1 MSLPKLTP
9 HHSLVKSGVKG
20 ISVSLGVALLLGGGI
35 AQSQIEPNN
44 VRIPD
49 RPQEAEVP
57 SDGEQ
62 QTANARF
69 TCEVMDD
76 GYTVMYHPKSQPD
89 RSYEWAQPRAMG
101 GGWSP
106 DRRCNEIARRLEFY
120 RPDGLQELAVSQ
132 VNNYD
137 IICVTTQ
144 NNPECRIV
152 LTVPPGEDATLM
164 RDRVFENL
172 TVADSGQQTD
182 AVNAIVDT
190 GNGGNVLDTVEGVLG
205 IPLPGQSNNSG
216 NSGNSGSQTRLG
228 GINLQPFLDPAD
240 GGTGTQ
246 LNQSMPGSSDRQ
258 LDPDN
263 F

>member
-1 MSLPKLTP
+1 MSLLKP
-9 HHSLVKSGVKG
+9 HNQLGKSAIKG
-20 ISVSLGVALLLGGGI
+20 MSISLGVALLLSGGI
-35 AQSQIEPNN
+35 ARSQFPGNN

-49 RPQEAEVP
+49 RQQEAEVP
-57 SDGEQ
+57 SEEEQ
-62 QTANARF
+62 QTADARF

-76 GYTVMYHPKSQPD
+76 GYTVMYHPKSQPE
-89 RSYEWAQPRAMG
+89 RSYEWAKPRAMG
-101 GGWSP
+101 GGWSE

-132 VNNYD
+132 INNYD
-137 IICVTTQ
+137 IICVTTE

-152 LTVPPGEDATLM
+152 LTVPPGEDATKM

-190 GNGGNVLDTVEGVLG
+190 GNGGNVLNTVEGILG
-205 IPLPGQSNNSG
+205 IPMPGQSNNS
-216 NSGNSGSQTRLG
+216 NSGNRGSQTRLG
-228 GINLQPFLDPAD
+228 GIDLQPFLDPAD

-246 LNQSMPGSSDRQ
+246 LNQSMPERFDRQ

>member
-49 RPQEAEVP
+49 RQEEAEVP

-106 DRRCNEIARRLEFY
+106 ERRCGEIARRLEFY

-152 LTVPPGEDATLM
+152 LTVPPGEDATLI

-182 AVNAIVDT
+182 AVNALVDN
-190 GNGGNVLDTVEGVLG
+190 GNQNVLGTVEDILG
-205 IPLPGQSNNSG
+205 LPGTGQNNNS
-216 NSGNSGSQTRLG
+216 STRTNRG

-246 LNQSMPGSSDRQ
+246 LNQTMPGSSSRQ

>member
-1 MSLPKLTP
+1 MSSPKLKL
-9 HHSLVKSGVKG
+9 HHHRAMSAVKG
-20 ISVSLGVALLLGGGI
+20 MSVSLGVALLLGGGI
-35 AQSQIEPNN
+35 VRSQIVPNN

-57 SDGEQ
+57 SEREQ
-62 QTANARF
+62 QTADGARF
-69 TCEVMDD
+69 TCEVMND

-89 RSYEWAQPRAMG
+89 RSYEWAKPRAMG

-106 DRRCNEIARRLEFY
+106 ERRCGEIARRLESY
-120 RPDGLQELAVSQ
+120 RPDGLQELAVSR

-137 IICVTTQ
+137 TICVTTQ
-144 NNPECRIV
+144 KNSECRIV

-182 AVNAIVDT
+182 AVNALVDT
-190 GNGGNVLDTVEGVLG
+190 GHSNVLGTVEDILG
-205 IPLPGQSNNSG
+205 LPIPGQQNNSRT
-216 NSGNSGSQTRLG
+216 QTSLG

-240 GGTGTQ
+240 GGTGSL
-246 LNQSMPGSSDRQ
+246 LNEAMPSSSSRK

>member
-1 MSLPKLTP
+1 MSLLKLTP
-9 HHSLVKSGVKG
+9 GDRLGKSAVKG
-20 ISVSLGVALLLGGGI
+20 MSVSLGVALLLGGGI
-35 AQSQIEPNN
+35 ARSQIEPNN

-49 RPQEAEVP
+49 RQPEAEVP
-57 SDGEQ
+57 SDEQ
-62 QTANARF
+62 EQTADARF

-89 RSYEWAQPRAMG
+89 RSYEWAKPRAMG
-101 GGWSP
+101 GGWSE
-106 DRRCNEIARRLEFY
+106 DRRCAEIARRLESY
-120 RPDGLQELAVSQ
+120 RPDGLQELAVSV

-152 LTVPPGEDATLM
+152 LTVPPGENARLI

-182 AVNAIVDT
+182 AVNALVGT
-190 GNGGNVLDTVEGVLG
+190 GESNVLGAVEDILG
-205 IPLPGQSNNSG
+205 FPVPGQNNNSP
-216 NSGNSGSQTRLG
+216 NRTNRG

-246 LNQSMPGSSDRQ
+246 LNQTMPGNSRRE